1 MRRVGRRRGSDPEGI
16 PRFEAGARCGRYTC
30 QVPPPA
36 FGRSPKTALRC
47 GDTGMVRL
55 ISAHGEAQGGETGG
69 QSRSGST
76 RNGYNSPA
84 GRIPR
89 PRRHPR
95 PRAAG
100 PALPPLVETLARR
113 YRSPGA
119 EFDDLLQAGSIG
131 LLNAI
136 ERYDPRRS
144 DEFAAF
150 AVPTVAGEM
159 KRYIRDRGATVRLP
173 RTLHEAAGRLPK
185 ERERLTRRLA
195 RTPSDAELAEAVGI
209 LDSRARRAP
218 RPSLGGDYL
227 GTDTM
232 SRRSACGLRGPLL
245 RVPSRRSTT
254 GARDRLPALHRGP
267 RPQGRCRRLG
277 ISESQLGRRTR
288 RALPSCGTSSRRTAW
303 ERRTE
308 RQPPTAPEPPEPAPP
323 GKPAKQGGHSGRL
336 LLRMPRRLHD
346 DLAEAAQRENLSLN
360 RFITATLTA
369 AIQGGE
375 ARSRGDKPTRPSSR
389 LARSRA
395 GCRPRSWLNIVVVVV
410 AAIVALVLLV
420 IAWQNGW

>member
-1 MRRVGRRRGSDPEGI
+1 LLVAYRERGD
-16 PRFEAGARCGRYTC
+16 ARAR
-30 QVPPPA
+30 
-36 FGRSPKTALRC
+36 
-47 GDTGMVRL
+47 DRL
-55 ISAHGEAQGGETGG
+55 VQL
-69 QSRSGST
+69 
-76 RNGYNSPA
+76 Y
-84 GRIPR
+84 
-89 PRRHPR
+89 
-95 PRAAG
+95 
-100 PALPPLVETLARR
+100 LPLVETLARR

-136 ERYDPRRS
+136 ERYDARRS

-173 RTLHEAAGRLPK
+173 RTLHEAAGRLPR

-209 LDSRARRAP
+209 STAELAELEAALRAP
-218 RPSLGGDYL
+218 AANT
-227 GTDTM
+227 GTDTVPDP
-232 SRRSACGLRGPLL
+232 RASA
-245 RVPSRRSTT
+245 
-254 GARDRLPALHRGP
+254 ADDRLLLAGAFEALDDQEREIVYLRFIEDLDRKAVAG
-267 RPQGRCRRLG
+267 RLG

-288 RALPSCGTSSRRTAW
+288 RALAKLRHELEEDGLARATNGEATPVS
-303 ERRTE
+303 
-308 RQPPTAPEPPEPAPP
+308 APEPTPEPAPP

-336 LLRMPRRLHD
+336 LLRMPRTLHD
-346 DLAEAAQRENLSLN
+346 DLAKAAQRENLSLN

-369 AIQGGE
+369 AIKGRGAEPGQRVEQPDSPEFE
-375 ARSRGDKPTRPSSR
+375 AREVPRWLPT
-389 LARSRA
+389 AIVV
-395 GCRPRSWLNIVVVVV
+395 NIVVVVV